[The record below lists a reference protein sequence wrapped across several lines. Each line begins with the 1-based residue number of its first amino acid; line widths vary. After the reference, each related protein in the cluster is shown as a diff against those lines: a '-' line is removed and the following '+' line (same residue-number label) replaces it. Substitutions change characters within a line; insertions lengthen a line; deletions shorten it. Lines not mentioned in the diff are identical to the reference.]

1 MRVEVSK
8 VIVYRDPINN
18 RLFAMITTKTPGKSG
33 VGITFYHT
41 PAFARMINIE
51 HGLYISGASS
61 DCAADQIMVKNG
73 CKFVKRLPV
82 SPGEDFKTAYQ
93 ITQSYLM
100 ACRFI

>member
-1 MRVEVSK
+1 MRATVSK

-51 HGLYISGASS
+51 HGLYISGATS

-73 CKFVKRLPV
+73 CEFVKRLPV
-82 SPGEDFKTAYQ
+82 SPGEDFKTAYRVAQ
-93 ITQSYLM
+93 AYLM
-100 ACRFI
+100 N